1 MQAQTKI
8 FLLCLAACAAGT
20 SAYSYSV
27 GTTEQFSHRAPA
39 RRPLRPSLSLR
50 NPTRMSSGSSSSS
63 ASTSFQ
69 DEKHLA
75 LPTTYKALRA
85 ASGCGESF
93 RQVASVQEVGSLPFS
108 SFSIPHPTSLRHGSK
123 TLECQCLYV

>member
-1 MQAQTKI
+1 MQAQGKI
-8 FLLCLAACAAGT
+8 LLLCLAAFAAGTT
-20 SAYSYSV
+20 SAYSV
-27 GTTEQFSHRAPA
+27 GTIRQFSHRAPA
-39 RRPLRPSLSLR
+39 RRPLRPSSSLR
-50 NPTRMSSGSSSSS
+50 NPTRMSSGSSSS

-93 RQVASVQEVGSLPFS
+93 RQVASVQEVGSLPFP